1 MADPASP
8 ALFDS
13 SNTSF
18 SEFFEKA
25 RYTPEFWEAM
35 GQDKDKAATTALDQ
49 FIGGINRKVQNEAKE
64 KANQSIEELA
74 DNKNKGLG
82 KYSKLRQVVKS
93 QLESGGVEQVSTPEL
108 QSRDSKSF
116 FSGSYYPET
125 RKIKIAEALSPQD
138 KTSVL
143 RHEKAHD
150 FQRVGKQLKEPI
162 SSNWE
167 RLAWLES
174 KGEPGIK
181 SAIGNIASE
190 VQARAVQNKSTPK
203 ALLSMAME
211 AKTYVGDTL
220 NPVEKALYKGI
231 GMLEQP
237 AKLTAKAIKSGV
249 PQKIGRVAKGLGSG
263 LVGGLAQAPA
273 YEFVSPPSAGP
284 SDPEDPVYQFER
296 GLISQEEFLRKM
308 GK

>member
-1 MADPASP
+1 MAEPTSP

-18 SEFFEKA
+18 SKFFEKA

-35 GQDKDKAATTALDQ
+35 GQDKDQAATTVLKQ
-49 FIGGINRKVQNEAKE
+49 FLGGVNRKMQNEAKE

-74 DNKNKGLG
+74 NNKNKGLG

-93 QLESGGVEQVSTPEL
+93 QLESGGVEQVPTPEL
-108 QSRDSKSF
+108 RSRDSKSV

-125 RKIKIAEALSPQD
+125 RNIKIAEALSPQD
-138 KTSVL
+138 KASVL

-167 RLAWLES
+167 RLTWLES
-174 KGEPGIK
+174 KGEPGVK

-190 VQARAVQNKSTPK
+190 IQARAVQNKSTPK

-211 AKTYVGDTL
+211 AKDYVGDTL

-237 AKLTAKAIKSGV
+237 AKLTTKAIKSGI
-249 PQKIGRVAKGLGSG
+249 PQKIGNVAKGLGAGLASG
-263 LVGGLAQAPA
+263 LAEAPK
-273 YEFVSPPSAGP
+273 YEFLNPPSAGP
-284 SDPEDPVYQFER
+284 SDPDDPVYQYER
-296 GLISQEEFLRKM
+296 GLISQAEFNRRM